1 VTKLPLHPATSQPIL
16 KFHESKQSKSKELR
30 NPSHHYE
37 HAASLD
43 PPPSPPPARPFSPLI
58 ASLVPRLDPSVGGH
72 VITDP
77 AARSPTPRALPDVHF
92 IGRLVI
98 DGEGDHVDG
107 EVLGVEGSSK
117 LPRAR
122 HPSVTGRPR
131 RRPFRLRNCPLS

>member
-16 KFHESKQSKSKELR
+16 KFHEPKQSKSKELR
-30 NPSHHYE
+30 NPSHHYA

-77 AARSPTPRALPDVHF
+77 AALAHAASFA
-92 IGRLVI
+92 
-98 DGEGDHVDG
+98 
-107 EVLGVEGSSK
+107 
-117 LPRAR
+117 
-122 HPSVTGRPR
+122 
-131 RRPFRLRNCPLS
+131 